1 MSNDNAKQLRLAL
14 ELAGVAMFGVP
25 MNISVCYIT
34 LKYR

>member
-1 MSNDNAKQLRLAL
+1 MSNENAKQLGLAL
-14 ELAGVAMFGVP
+14 ELSGIAMFGVP